1 MSPAVSKARTPKLP
15 RTAWPGSG
23 VFVCLVD
30 RAKSS
35 QTVLTFDIQ
44 QTISTSELPLANR
57 AYQSITTCQYSMSLD
72 MILTA
77 GERGPSRSLNVGCAI
92 LCQP

>member
-57 AYQSITTCQYSMSLD
+57 AYQSIKVVESR
-72 MILTA
+72 A
-77 GERGPSRSLNVGCAI
+77 GMCDFGGALRQIQV
-92 LCQP
+92 